1 MKQQKG
7 RNAMKEFREW
17 QESIRSVSVEN
28 KTDTALAPDTV
39 DLLLDVE
46 GVNSLAD
53 VVNEEDGK
61 QGSHDVVATKV
72 KSLSSYVSSS
82 GDRKTYEELLV
93 GSSMKPAVTLSRDA
107 LSFDIV
113 SSDDD
118 SSSSCVYS

>member
-1 MKQQKG
+1 
-7 RNAMKEFREW
+7 
-17 QESIRSVSVEN
+17 VSVEN

-93 GSSMKPAVTLSRDA
+93 GSSM
-107 LSFDIV
+107 
-113 SSDDD
+113 
-118 SSSSCVYS
+118 